1 MNEEIITLENSI
13 ISVLNSSDLP
23 LEVKRLILKDMLNQI
38 DAARIKLL
46 EQELLKKGGGK
57 GE

>member
-1 MNEEIITLENSI
+1 MNEKIITLENSI